1 MGSRSHYTY
10 DGPIHRRRFLF
21 ALGSL
26 NILDHLPIHA
36 PRRGPGY
43 EEGCA
48 INEGHGGTQVTAAG
62 NRHANRWL
70 RSDYLCCA
78 SHGPTP
84 HTPRSLIGAVTVWI
98 KGPIIKCFAAA
109 HFGERFASK
118 LRLDVMRVR
127 LDGLSPPTKA
137 RGHGPRDQNV

>member
-78 SHGPTP
+78 SHGP
-84 HTPRSLIGAVTVWI
+84 HAQVSHWGGYRMDQGSYHQMLRCCAFWGALRFEAAPRCDAGQIRWVIPSN
-98 KGPIIKCFAAA
+98 KGK
-109 HFGERFASK
+109 
-118 LRLDVMRVR
+118 
-127 LDGLSPPTKA
+127 
-137 RGHGPRDQNV
+137 GHGPRDQNV